1 MSVSTWRSRRVRS
14 RCSFLSSEGEGTL
27 QPLPAGAACTL
38 TCFKNVQRLGLLPPD
53 DDSAPYVSGVR
64 RGAPGEVPEARG
76 AVSPEGGPERRKLSG
91 TLPVGADADFEKV
104 TLTLAAGGGAKSASA
119 EGVGDGFPG
128 LGGADHRLRRNTW
141 ARGPGRAGAG
151 GQVPG
156 ALTGCTA
163 LLPSGARR
171 RTPGRG
177 ASPELTAAGGPP
189 IPASRDEMHT

>member
-91 TLPVGADADFEKV
+91 TLPIGADADFEKV

-119 EGVGDGFPG
+119 KGVGDGFPEAG
-128 LGGADHRLRRNTW
+128 RRGPQAPTEHMGAGPGQSRRRRPG
-141 ARGPGRAGAG
+141 ARGSHRVHSPAAIWGAAAD
-151 GQVPG
+151 PG
-156 ALTGCTA
+156 AWSVPRADSC
-163 LLPSGARR
+163 RR
-171 RTPGRG
+171 
-177 ASPELTAAGGPP
+177 PP